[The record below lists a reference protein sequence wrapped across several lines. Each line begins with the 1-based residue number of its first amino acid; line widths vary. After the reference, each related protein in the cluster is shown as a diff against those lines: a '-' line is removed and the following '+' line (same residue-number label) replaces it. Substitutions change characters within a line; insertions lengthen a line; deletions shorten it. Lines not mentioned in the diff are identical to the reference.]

1 MRHTGVS
8 EGGDHHRID
17 TASTRRSD
25 SFSLT
30 AAYRRI
36 MAGDAVFVWIFL
48 GLAFAVLVAIALYV
62 NAQRRKRI

>member
-1 MRHTGVS
+1 
-8 EGGDHHRID
+8 
-17 TASTRRSD
+17 
-25 SFSLT
+25 
-30 AAYRRI
+30 